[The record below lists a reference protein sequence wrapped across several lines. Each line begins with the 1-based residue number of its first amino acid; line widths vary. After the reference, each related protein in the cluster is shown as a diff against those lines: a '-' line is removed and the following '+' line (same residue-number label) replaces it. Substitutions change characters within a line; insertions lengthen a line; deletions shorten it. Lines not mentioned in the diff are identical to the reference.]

1 MSYKI
6 ALDAGH
12 GAKTAGKRCMK
23 ALDPNETREWWL
35 NDRIADYVE
44 SYLKDYTG
52 YELLRLDDSDDGAVD
67 VALATRVQK
76 ANSWGADIYVSIHHN
91 AGVNGGSG
99 GGIVVYSCPGSTK
112 GAALRDAFY
121 AELIAQTGLNGN
133 RYDGTL
139 TANFY
144 VIKYTDAPAVLME
157 LGFMDSKTDV
167 PIILTN
173 DFARKCARSIVTVLV
188 KEGNLKKKATTS
200 TSTSTGTMYKVQL
213 GAFAKRANAE
223 KLEKELEA
231 KGYEAYI
238 TEKNDLYRVQL
249 GAFSKKE
256 NAETLKAA
264 LVAKG
269 YQCYIT
275 KA

>member
-6 ALDAGH
+6 ALGAGH
-12 GAKTAGKRCMK
+12 GAKTPGKRCMK

-52 YELLRLDDSDDGAVD
+52 YELLRLDDSDDGAED
-67 VALATRVQK
+67 VALATRVRE
-76 ANSWGADIYVSIHHN
+76 ANSWGADVYVSIHHN
-91 AGVNGGSG
+91 AGVAGGKG
-99 GGIVVYSCPGSTK
+99 GGIVAYSCPGSTA
-112 GAALRDAFY
+112 GAALRDALY
-121 AELIAQTGLNGN
+121 KELIALTGLVGN

-144 VIKYTDAPAVLME
+144 VLKYSNMKACLLE
-157 LGFMDSKTDV
+157 LGFMDSSTDIKV
-167 PIILTN
+167 ILTN
-173 DFARKCARSIVTVLV
+173 DYARKCARAIVNVLV
-188 KEGNLKKKATTS
+188 KDGNLKKKATTG
-200 TSTSTGTMYKVQL
+200 TSSAKTLYKVQL
-213 GAFAKRANAE
+213 GAFSVKANAQ

-238 TEKNDLYRVQL
+238 TVKNDMYRVQL
-249 GAFSKKE
+249 GAFSVKA
-256 NAETLKAA
+256 NAEKLEAE
-264 LVAKG
+264 LEAKG
-269 YQCYIT
+269 YQAYVT